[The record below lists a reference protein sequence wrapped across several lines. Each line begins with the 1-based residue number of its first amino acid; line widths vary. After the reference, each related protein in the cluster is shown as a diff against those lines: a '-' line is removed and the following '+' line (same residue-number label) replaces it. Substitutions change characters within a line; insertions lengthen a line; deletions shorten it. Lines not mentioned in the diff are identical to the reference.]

1 MTLEEWIKASLGL
14 NDGVSSAIEVNFHIA
29 AMSVEALNNVSPRLD
44 EESLTGAM
52 IGAFV
57 AAQPLSA
64 AAFPGVDKEALQW
77 ASYGKNDRGKFGERN
92 SGADFALVVMLP
104 GGRSRLAIFQAKSDQ
119 SKSAKKNTLP
129 VGQIKDDGL
138 AMLPGSKELVRV
150 RRNQVKNL
158 TDSAIEVASGGG
170 SKADLK
176 DLYWVHYFCQFQD
189 GVVAVPISC
198 LVDEVRLSI
207 SKVRVVDV
215 DVSSKVRVSLHEL
228 LRDAL
233 VDEPKHWLKINRNV
247 GDSVPRKVDLTSLLE
262 LIPIVVGGS
271 EGDRAS
277 LNLGDVAPV
286 LLTESLKVEEEPVP
300 PTGFKFG
307 R

>member
-1 MTLEEWIKASLGL
+1 MTLEEWVKASLGL

-176 DLYWVHYFCQFQD
+176 DLYW
-189 GVVAVPISC
+189 
-198 LVDEVRLSI
+198 R
-207 SKVRVVDV
+207 R
-215 DVSSKVRVSLHEL
+215 
-228 LRDAL
+228 
-233 VDEPKHWLKINRNV
+233 
-247 GDSVPRKVDLTSLLE
+247 
-262 LIPIVVGGS
+262 
-271 EGDRAS
+271 
-277 LNLGDVAPV
+277 
-286 LLTESLKVEEEPVP
+286 P
-300 PTGFKFG
+300 PTFE
-307 R
+307 